1 MIIDVAKLSKVE
13 KVKLPDLIT
22 RPVGRKMYAATVEKL
37 SVIGEGETVI
47 LDFTGIK
54 VIDSSF
60 IDEYIVKLIL
70 DSREKDF
77 YLKLRN
83 ISPISEINIDSVFN
97 SYSNYK
103 ETRIAVAR
111 EEIGKNNRFYIGP
124 LVERESDI
132 MDYLRINMSAGVD
145 DISRFSGIDFIV
157 LKVLLDEL
165 SLLRIVR
172 RNNGEFTAV

>member
-1 MIIDVAKLSKVE
+1 MIIDVAKTAKEV

-22 RPVGRKMYAATVEKL
+22 RPVGRTMYSATVKKL
-37 SVIGEGETVI
+37 SVTGEGETVI
-47 LDFTGIK
+47 LDFAGIK

-83 ISPISEINIDSVFN
+83 ISRMSEINIDSVFN

-111 EEIGKNNRFYIGP
+111 EEIGINNRFYIGP
-124 LVERESDI
+124 LGDRERDI
-132 MDYLRINMSAGVD
+132 MDYLRINLNAGID
-145 DISRFSGIDFIV
+145 DISRFSGIEHDT
-157 LKVLLDEL
+157 LE
-165 SLLRIVR
+165 SLLEELAILRVIKG
-172 RNNGEFTAV
+172 NKGEFTAV

>member
-1 MIIDVAKLSKVE
+1 MIVDVAKIAKGI

-22 RPVGRKMYAATVEKL
+22 RPVGRIMYSATVEKL
-37 SVIGEGETVI
+37 SIIGEGETVI
-47 LDFTGIK
+47 LDFSGIK

-83 ISPISEINIDSVFN
+83 ISAMSEINIDSVFN

-103 ETRIAVAR
+103 ERRIAVAR
-111 EEIGKNNRFYIGP
+111 EEMGKNNRFYIGP
-124 LVERESDI
+124 LVEKESDI
-132 MDYLRINMSAGVD
+132 MDYLRININAGID
-145 DISRFSGIDFIV
+145 DISRFSGMDFKV
-157 LKVLLDEL
+157 LKDILEEL
-165 SLLRIVR
+165 TILRVIR
-172 RNNGEFTAV
+172 RNNGEFSPV

>member
-1 MIIDVAKLSKVE
+1 MIIDVAKVAKGI

-22 RPVGRKMYAATVEKL
+22 RPVGRMMYAATAEKL
-37 SVIGEGETVI
+37 SIIGTGETVI
-47 LDFTGIK
+47 LDFFGVK

-83 ISPISEINIDSVFN
+83 ISAISEINIDSVFN

-111 EEIGKNNRFYIGP
+111 EEMGKNNRFYIGP
-124 LVERESDI
+124 LAEQESDI
-132 MDYLRINMSAGVD
+132 MDYLRININAGIE
-145 DISRFSGIDFIV
+145 DISRFSGIDFKV
-157 LKVLLDEL
+157 LKNLLEEL
-165 SLLRIVR
+165 SILRVIR
-172 RNNGEFTAV
+172 RNNGEFTTV